1 LGDLVYNSLNAPEQV
16 VYRDFDAIV
25 RKQPSF
31 PLRRDLGSQLLAI
44 SLGFVALLILVAV
57 FFDMFAR
64 RQLQQDVSAA
74 NLALAQAIAQE
85 TNAMME
91 NSLETVSKL
100 GQYPAVRLSDSIGM
114 THLFQTLMNG
124 RNDINLTYRLD
135 DQGEMQF
142 HYPIGPESTVG
153 TDFSF
158 RDYFQQAQT
167 SHDPLISKGRVS
179 PTTNEPVATAVMPLW
194 NEQNQFLGLVGT
206 NLRLQSLSN
215 TLTGIADRYGE
226 DARFELFIVDH
237 VGQTVAHSNSENL
250 LQNAGTQYP
259 NVTAAVLDAQSGTL
273 IENDLNGESYLY
285 SYVPIPD
292 VGWGVIVGQ
301 PSAVAFAT
309 ITAFRRGLGITV
321 ASLVALGILFWL
333 ALSKRVIGPL
343 ERLAEF
349 SQNAGLDEQ
358 FSADSH
364 RAALAMLT
372 ERPDQMG
379 LLSRSLTSMQQAIE
393 ARLNE
398 VSTLLETSAAVVS
411 SLDQETVLNRI
422 LEQAELLLNV
432 PMSAIFAL
440 DEQRG
445 IFRVYASRG
454 LPDWY
459 TEQATISPD
468 EPGSVT
474 MRAIHSGGPIQVS
487 DAETNPSFKAHRD
500 RARRAGFRSV
510 LGLPL
515 PAQHTNPAALLVFRP
530 DIHEFSPQEIN
541 LLATFANHAA
551 MAVENSALYARS
563 DMRLKEQTR
572 RLESLIQSMQ
582 DGLILEDMDGRVLY
596 VNRSMA
602 EWSRMAPDEMTGR
615 PVSVLMEKLLAQAHD
630 QRVVREQLEGILN
643 KSGERRIQFPLD
655 LVDRQ
660 CHLRLILFDV
670 TDPSGM
676 PIGRGRIL
684 QDITQRYEL
693 DRMRSR
699 LISTVSHEL
708 RTPLAAIKGYASTLL
723 ADDVQWDADSQQ
735 EFLRIISDETDHL
748 SELVTDLLDMSRIEA
763 GNLTVERVACE
774 LPELI
779 WQAAQ
784 HAYPD
789 PCDYLQVDTPSDLP
803 PVLVDPQRIVSVLR
817 NLIENA
823 LKYGG
828 YGKPVHIRAFED
840 GDWLIVHVVDEG
852 PGIDPEE
859 ANLIFDS
866 FYRADN
872 SLTRE
877 ATGAGLGLAISR
889 GFVRAHG
896 GEVWIEPM
904 ERGLCVAFSL
914 PLMEMQQL

>member
-1 LGDLVYNSLNAPEQV
+1 MAYNSLNAPEQV
-16 VYRDFDAIV
+16 VSRDIDAIV
-25 RKQPSF
+25 KKQPSF
-31 PLRRDLGSQLLAI
+31 PLRRDLGSQLLVI
-44 SLGFVALLILVAV
+44 SLGFVGLLILVAV
-57 FFDMFAR
+57 FFDIFAR

-85 TNAMME
+85 TNAMMD
-91 NSLETVSKL
+91 NSLQTVREL
-100 GQYPAVRLSDSIGM
+100 GLYPAVRAADTPEM
-114 THLFQTLMNG
+114 TQLFQTIMRG

-135 DQGEMQF
+135 EMGEMQF
-142 HYPIGPESTVG
+142 HYPVGPESTVG
-153 TDFSF
+153 ADFSF
-158 RDYFQQAQT
+158 RDYFQRALT
-167 SHDPLISKGRVS
+167 SHEPLISKGRVS

-194 NEQNQFLGLVGT
+194 NDQDEFLGLVGT

-215 TLTGIADRYGE
+215 TLTGIADRYGQ
-226 DARFELFIVDH
+226 DAQFELFIVDH
-237 VGQTVAHSNSENL
+237 AGQTVAHSNSNNL
-250 LQNAGTQYP
+250 LQDAGATFP
-259 NVTAAVLDAQSGTL
+259 AVTAAVLDAQSGTL
-273 IENDLNGESYLY
+273 IENNSEGEPYLY

-292 VGWGVIVGQ
+292 VGWGVVVGQ

-309 ITAFRRGLGITV
+309 ITAFRRGLALTV
-321 ASLVALGILFWL
+321 ATLVALGILFWL
-333 ALSKRVIGPL
+333 ALSSRVIGPL

-349 SQNAGLDEQ
+349 SQNAGLGKEY
-358 FSADSH
+358 SADSH
-364 RAALAMLT
+364 RVALTMLT
-372 ERPDQMG
+372 QRPDQMG
-379 LLSRSLTSMQQAIE
+379 LLSRSLASMQQAIE

-411 SLDQETVLNRI
+411 SLDQETVLDRI

-487 DAETNPSFKAHRD
+487 DAETNPAFKGHRE
-500 RARRAGFRSV
+500 RARQAGFRSV

-515 PAQHTNPAALLVFRP
+515 PAQHTPPAALLVFRP
-530 DIHEFSPQEIN
+530 DVHEFSAQEIN

-551 MAVENSALYARS
+551 MAIENSALYARS
-563 DMRLKEQTR
+563 DMRLKDQTH

-582 DGLILEDMDGRVLY
+582 DGLVLEDMEGRVLY
-596 VNRSMA
+596 ANRSMVK
-602 EWSRMAPDEMTGR
+602 WTRISSDEMTGQH
-615 PVSVLMEKLLAQAHD
+615 VDVLMDRLLAQAHD
-630 QRVVREQLEGILN
+630 QSAVREQLEGLLN
-643 KSGERRIQFPLD
+643 ESGERRIQFPLD
-655 LVDRQ
+655 LADRQ
-660 CHLRLILFDV
+660 YHLRLILFDV
-670 TDPSGM
+670 TDPSGT

-723 ADDVQWDADSQQ
+723 ADDVQWDAQSQQ
-735 EFLRIISDETDHL
+735 EFLKIISDETDHL

-774 LPELI
+774 LPELV

-789 PCDYLQVDTPSDLP
+789 PSDFLQVELPPDLP

-828 YGKPVHIRAFED
+828 DGKPVRVRAFAED
-840 GDWLIVHVVDEG
+840 DWLIVQVMDEG
-852 PGIDPEE
+852 PGIGPEE
-859 ANLIFDS
+859 GRRVFDS

-872 SLTRE
+872 GLTRQV
-877 ATGAGLGLAISR
+877 TGAGLGLAISR

-896 GEVWIEPM
+896 GEVWIEPSN
-904 ERGLCVAFSL
+904 RGLCMSFSL
-914 PLMEMQQL
+914 PLVEVQES

>member
-1 LGDLVYNSLNAPEQV
+1 VK
-16 VYRDFDAIV
+16 
-25 RKQPSF
+25 KQPSF

-44 SLGFVALLILVAV
+44 SLGFVGLLILVAI
-57 FFDMFAR
+57 FFDSFAR
-64 RQLQQDVSAA
+64 RQLQEDVSAA

-85 TNAMME
+85 TNAMMD
-91 NSLETVSKL
+91 NSLQTVREL
-100 GQYPAVRLSDSIGM
+100 GHYPAVKSSDPAEMAI
-114 THLFQTLMNG
+114 LFQTLMKG

-135 DQGEMQF
+135 EKGVMQF

-158 RDYFQQAQT
+158 RDYFQRALE
-167 SHDPLISKGRVS
+167 SHEPLISKGRVS
-179 PTTNEPVATAVMPLW
+179 PTTNEPVATTVMPLW
-194 NEQNQFLGLVGT
+194 DEEDRFLGLVGT
-206 NLRLQSLSN
+206 NLRLQTLSN
-215 TLTGIADRYGE
+215 TLTGIADRYG
-226 DARFELFIVDH
+226 DDSQFELFILDH
-237 VGQTVAHSNSENL
+237 AGQTVAHSVADNL
-250 LQNAGTQYP
+250 LQDSGVQFP
-259 NVTAAVLDAQSGTL
+259 EVTTAVLGGQSGTL
-273 IENDLNGESYLY
+273 IENYPTGEPYLY

-301 PSAVAFAT
+301 PASVAFAAV
-309 ITAFRRGLGITV
+309 TAFRRGLGITV
-321 ASLVALGILFWL
+321 AILVTLGILFWL
-333 ALSKRVIGPL
+333 ALSQRVIGPL

-349 SQNAGLDEQ
+349 SQNASLNVDA
-358 FSADSH
+358 SPDSH
-364 RAALAMLT
+364 RAALALLI

-379 LLSRSLTSMQQAIE
+379 LLSRSLTRMQQAIE

-422 LEQAELLLNV
+422 LEQAELLLDV

-440 DEQRG
+440 DQERG

-487 DAETNPSFKAHRD
+487 DSETNPSFTWHRD
-500 RARRAGFRSV
+500 RARQAGFRSV
-510 LGLPL
+510 LGVPL
-515 PAQHTNPAALLVFRP
+515 PAQHTPPAALLVFRP
-530 DIHEFSPQEIN
+530 DVHQFSTQEIN
-541 LLATFANHAA
+541 LLTTFANHAA
-551 MAVENSALYARS
+551 MAVENSALYAHS
-563 DMRLKEQTR
+563 DMRLNEETR

-582 DGLILEDMDGRVLY
+582 DGLILEDMNGRVLY
-596 VNRSMA
+596 ANRSMA
-602 EWSRMAPDEMTGR
+602 EWSGLAADKIIGQ
-615 PVSVLMEKLLAQAHD
+615 PVAVLMDTLLAQAQD
-630 QRVVREQLEGILN
+630 YKAVKEQLDSILDET
-643 KSGERRIQFPLD
+643 GERRIQFPINQA
-655 LVDRQ
+655 DRPR
-660 CHLRLILFDV
+660 HLRLILFDV
-670 TDPSGM
+670 TDPAGVA
-676 PIGRGRIL
+676 IGRGRIL

-723 ADDVQWDADSQQ
+723 AEDVEWDTKSQQ

-748 SELVTDLLDMSRIEA
+748 SELVTDLLDMSRIDA
-763 GNLTVERVACE
+763 GNLTVEQVACE
-774 LPELI
+774 LSDLI
-779 WQAAQ
+779 WQAAH

-789 PCDYLQVDTPSDLP
+789 PKDCLQVELAADIP

-828 YGKPVHIRAFED
+828 EGKPVRIRAFKR
-840 GDWLIVHVVDEG
+840 GDKWLIVQVIDKG
-852 PGIDPEE
+852 PGITMDE
-859 ANLIFDS
+859 AGYVFDS
-866 FYRADN
+866 FYRVDN
-872 SLTRE
+872 GLTRQV
-877 ATGAGLGLAISR
+877 AGAGLGLAISR

-896 GEVWIEPM
+896 GEVWIEPSDS
-904 ERGLCVAFSL
+904 GLCISFSL
-914 PLMEMQQL
+914 PVVEIEKS